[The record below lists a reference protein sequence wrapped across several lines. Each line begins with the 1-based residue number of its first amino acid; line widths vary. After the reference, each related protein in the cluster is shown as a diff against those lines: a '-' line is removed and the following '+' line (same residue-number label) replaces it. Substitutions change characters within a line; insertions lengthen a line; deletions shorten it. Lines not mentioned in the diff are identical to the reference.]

1 MVVKLIFENFDK
13 FCSCICIYQK
23 MFVSLQ
29 PNLDLS
35 SIWGCSE
42 SHRSRDVKPWLPY
55 LLGARKQKTVP
66 SVEQAGANPARHIVA
81 KAKEG
86 LPSYAESNE
95 SVYWRLWFDFLKP
108 RKCQFVFR
116 MQEVVDAHGCIYT
129 HAYLFQVRVRMQY
142 TRGFLHVFRRY
153 WFSQD
158 HNGRITFSYPRFYK
172 LIHHFSS
179 IWNTKSSFL

>member
-23 MFVSLQ
+23 LFVSLQ

-35 SIWGCSE
+35 SIWGRSE

-95 SVYWRLWFDFLKP
+95 SVYWRLWFDVLKP
-108 RKCQFVFR
+108 ENFQINRSNARLSRCSWVYHTLMRTLFR
-116 MQEVVDAHGCIYT
+116 CACVCNT
-129 HAYLFQVRVRMQY
+129 RV
-142 TRGFLHVFRRY
+142 GFCMYFRIDG
-153 WFSQD
+153 FS
-158 HNGRITFSYPRFYK
+158 
-172 LIHHFSS
+172 
-179 IWNTKSSFL
+179 

>member
-55 LLGARKQKTVP
+55 MLGARKQKTVP

-81 KAKEG
+81 KAKRRPAFVCWKQRKRLLTLVIRCFETWEI
-86 LPSYAESNE
+86 SY
-95 SVYWRLWFDFLKP
+95 P
-108 RKCQFVFR
+108 FR
-116 MQEVVDAHGCIYT
+116 MQDISRCSWVYHT
-129 HAYLFQVRVRMQY
+129 LMRTLFLRCACVCY
-142 TRGFLHVFRRY
+142 TRVGFCMFIRR
-153 WFSQD
+153 
-158 HNGRITFSYPRFYK
+158 
-172 LIHHFSS
+172 
-179 IWNTKSSFL
+179 

>member
-42 SHRSRDVKPWLPY
+42 SHRSRDIKPWLPY

-95 SVYWRLWFDFLKP
+95 SVYWRLWFDSLKP
-108 RKCQFVFR
+108 EKFHSIFR
-116 MQEVVDAHGCIYT
+116 AQDISRCSWVYHTLMRTLVYK
-129 HAYLFQVRVRMQY
+129 VRVRMIY
-142 TRGFLHVFRRY
+142 TRGFLHVF
-153 WFSQD
+153 SKIQV
-158 HNGRITFSYPRFYK
+158 
-172 LIHHFSS
+172 
-179 IWNTKSSFL
+179 FLGP

>member
-1 MVVKLIFENFDK
+1 MSLLLLHYCDAPGDSRTTISAKSISQIFFVPLFPDKQVIGHWPLFNFEK
-13 FCSCICIYQK
+13 FCFFICISQK
-23 MFVSLQ
+23 FFVPLQ
-29 PNLDLS
+29 ANLDLS

-95 SVYWRLWFDFLKP
+95 SVYWRLWFDVLKP
-108 RKCQFVFR
+108 EKFHIHFECKTL
-116 MQEVVDAHGCIYT
+116 VDAHGCT
-129 HAYLFQVRVRMQY
+129 
-142 TRGFLHVFRRY
+142 
-153 WFSQD
+153 
-158 HNGRITFSYPRFYK
+158 
-172 LIHHFSS
+172 IHSCVPCF
-179 IWNTKSSFL
+179 